1 MTIKIMVVE
10 DDRLFLNRL
19 CSLIREHLDFQLF
32 AAVQD
37 GMAAHNSL
45 ACGEPDVLLVDLGLP
60 DMNGIDVIQYA
71 AATYPNL
78 DIMVITIYE
87 DQQQVLNCIESGA
100 TGYMLKDSLDQEFI
114 RAIKQL
120 RMGGSP
126 INPLI
131 ARMLLRK
138 LCPPTL
144 VKPGLDDKQPKL
156 SPRESEIL
164 TLLAKGFSY
173 VEIASLLEISPH
185 TVTTTIKK
193 IYRKLAVHSRGE
205 AVYEASRMGLIC

>member
-1 MTIKIMVVE
+1 MIVE

-19 CSLIREHLDFQLF
+19 CSLIRENPDFQLF
-32 AAVQD
+32 ATAQNGVS
-37 GMAAHNSL
+37 AHNSL

-60 DMNGIDVIQYA
+60 DLSGIEVIQYA
-71 AATYPNL
+71 AKTYPNL
-78 DIMVITIYE
+78 DIMVITIYD
-87 DQQQVLNCIESGA
+87 DQQQVLNCIKSGA
-100 TGYMLKDSLDQEFI
+100 TGYMLKDSLDHEFI
-114 RAIKQL
+114 SAIKQL

-126 INPLI
+126 ISPLI
-131 ARMLLRK
+131 ARLLLRK

-144 VKPGLDDKQPKL
+144 VKPEWDDEQPKL

-164 TLLAKGFSY
+164 TLLAKGLSY
-173 VEIASLLEISPH
+173 VEIACLLEISPH
-185 TVTTTIKK
+185 TVTATIKN

>member
-1 MTIKIMVVE
+1 MTIKIMIVE

-19 CSLIREHLDFQLF
+19 CSLIRENPDFQLF
-32 AAVQD
+32 ATAQNGVS
-37 GMAAHNSL
+37 AHNSL

-60 DMNGIDVIQYA
+60 DLSGIEVIQYA
-71 AATYPNL
+71 AKTYPNL
-78 DIMVITIYE
+78 DIMVITIYD
-87 DQQQVLNCIESGA
+87 DQQQVLNCIKSGA
-100 TGYMLKDSLDQEFI
+100 TGYMLKDSLDHEFI
-114 RAIKQL
+114 SAIKQL

-126 INPLI
+126 ISPLI
-131 ARMLLRK
+131 ARLLLRK

-144 VKPGLDDKQPKL
+144 VKPEWDDEQPKL

-164 TLLAKGFSY
+164 TLLAKGLSY
-173 VEIASLLEISPH
+173 VEIACLLEISPH
-185 TVTTTIKK
+185 TVTATIKN